1 MTDKTLHE
9 LPPACLKLIPD
20 TALPTKPLP
29 IPAAASLPLFTSS
42 PWWLRGPPP
51 LLTTPHLHHA
61 PFALLGCLIP
71 KGSKL
76 TSSRQSSLI
85 SPSPLLPQHLYQSE
99 GTASLLLSR
108 PPPGW
113 KLPHGHLCVPISQH
127 HTGHVTNIQGCLAS
141 VPGARFQIK
150 NKVER
155 SAILKLYH
163 SPLVP
168 PSSYP
173 GCTRRKSTHPP

>member
-42 PWWLRGPPP
+42 PWWLHGPPP

-108 PPPGW
+108 PPPRVGNSLTVISVSPSPSTTLVTSQTSKDAW
-113 KLPHGHLCVPISQH
+113 RVCQEPDFKLK
-127 HTGHVTNIQGCLAS
+127 
-141 VPGARFQIK
+141 IK
-150 NKVER
+150 
-155 SAILKLYH
+155 
-163 SPLVP
+163 
-168 PSSYP
+168 
-173 GCTRRKSTHPP
+173 